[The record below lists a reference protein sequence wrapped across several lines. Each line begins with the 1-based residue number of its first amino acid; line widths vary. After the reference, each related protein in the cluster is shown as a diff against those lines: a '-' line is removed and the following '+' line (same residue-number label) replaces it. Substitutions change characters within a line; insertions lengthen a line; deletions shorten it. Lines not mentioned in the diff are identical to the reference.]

1 MKSYLSSVLKSVLTV
16 LIAVLIPVLMLAGC
30 EKAPEEQQTI
40 EDFLASDE
48 AAQQVEFIA
57 SIVCSQT
64 ADGFNG
70 IVGSGTLWDFVF
82 SDIESIRSL
91 GTVRT
96 EEGFDYLYLPRAEG
110 ERLLYKYFGVTDV
123 STDCDFYDSE
133 TDCFVFSDAFDRFP
147 WNIHSAEIYS
157 SDDKT
162 VTYKLVFCY
171 PICDET
177 PCEYMSSLLTLNIIP
192 DGDSYHLQAKSCI
205 ASDVEYSTIEEAKA
219 ASVSASAVT
228 PALSAE
234 EAAEIA
240 QKYLWPLQPISSLS
254 FFDPHYI
261 DDYSL
266 VRAGVWAGL
275 DVNFYSA
282 DINSFYGRPSSIKK
296 RTDKTFSVQ
305 PVNNALLKYFGLSEE
320 YLAEKLR
327 YQLADSENYYA
338 QELSYDDEYV
348 IMPTSMEQTGAKAK
362 ITYRVVP
369 ADMKKGEDIVAFYA
383 RHLADWATY
392 KHYVATL
399 VFDENGGWNYASLLP
414 LSVENEGRPL
424 ELAEKYLKEELDET
438 LSESR
443 KSFSRVFG
451 EYGVTAAAE
460 NISVMDASIF
470 TCDIVL
476 SGSGG
481 SFAFP
486 IRAAYEIALY
496 DNSVRAYVDYFFA
509 VQPFG
514 ESTLCLMNGKT
525 AVLLDTETMTG
536 TDISEKISAAAGDGF
551 LTVCSA
557 KDEKN
562 YYFICTNFSENK
574 IITLDENFAKV
585 NEAFVYNHL
594 IYSSSRKF
602 VNNPNY
608 QSGVTLV
615 NIFGGTKLKLWSD
628 LYDVSTGD
636 SYDYYEICSS
646 FGSVPKEEENGAAIL
661 CVLLNDSETPDR
673 YLAAIYEK
681 GEIVESFEFD
691 CGEIR
696 TSFESESGETV
707 KFDEKKRILHA
718 VDPEVPEYTLTADFN
733 AKTVTC
739 GFSEIP
745 ESLLEEHLDT
755 SADGKYSLYY
765 GAYYGGGDIIY
776 ASVFLK
782 NNQTGEI
789 KYFGNFG
796 GMYGGFS
803 FIGFLKNDE
812 IYFMTAGSLKIY
824 NPDTLEVTFDLAE
837 NFWLGIDESIDT
849 CRLLYTFRRD
859 PVNMDFIVIYSETP
873 YSTIN
878 WGNYDD
884 VPANFTY
891 RVGFLDRDGKLLE
904 SYDTGK
910 PVRSTFF
917 GIDGVDLSLKGDS
930 LQLYF
935 YGGKGSTDASGTF
948 DLKTHEYKDD

>member
-16 LIAVLIPVLMLAGC
+16 LIAVLIPVIMLAGC

-57 SIVCSQT
+57 SIVCNQT

-70 IVGSGTLWDFVF
+70 IVGSDTLWDFVF
-82 SDIESIRSL
+82 SDIDNIRSL

-123 STDCDFYDSE
+123 STDCDFYDAE

-162 VTYKLVFCY
+162 ATYKLVFCY
-171 PICDET
+171 PVCDET
-177 PCEYMSSLLTLNIIP
+177 PCEYMTSLLTLNIIP

-266 VRAGVWAGL
+266 VSAGVWAGL

-282 DINSFYGRPSSIKK
+282 DMNSFYGRPSSIKK

-327 YQLADSENYYA
+327 YQLANSENYYV
-338 QELSYDDEYV
+338 QELSYDDKYV

-362 ITYRVVP
+362 ITYRIVP

-424 ELAEKYLKEELDET
+424 ELAQKYLKKELDET

-486 IRAAYEIALY
+486 IRAAYEIGLY
-496 DNSVRAYVDYFFA
+496 DNSVRAYVDDLFA

-514 ESTLCLMNGKT
+514 ESTLCLMNGKI
-525 AVLLDTETMTG
+525 AVLLDTETMTCD
-536 TDISEKISAAAGDGF
+536 DISKKISAAAGKNF
-551 LTVCSA
+551 QIVCAA
-557 KDEKN
+557 KAEKN

-574 IITLDENFAKV
+574 IITLDENFDKAS
-585 NEAFVYNHL
+585 ETDAYNNYL
-594 IYSSSRKF
+594 YSPTRASVLR
-602 VNNPNY
+602 PNY
-608 QSGVTLV
+608 KSGISLLD
-615 NIFGGTKLKLWSD
+615 IFGGTKLNLGNY

-636 SYDYYEICSS
+636 SYYYYDIISS
-646 FGSVPKEEENGAAIL
+646 FGYVPKEEETGAAI
-661 CVLLNDSETPDR
+661 VYAKVNDGRKPSR
-673 YLAAIYEK
+673 YCAAIYEK
-681 GEIVESFEFD
+681 GKIVESFDFD
-691 CGEIR
+691 GKGIR
-696 TSFESESGETV
+696 TSFDNDGVSI

-718 VDPEVPEYTLTADFN
+718 VDPEVPEYTVTADFN
-733 AKTVTC
+733 AKTVTA
-739 GFSEIP
+739 GFDKITDRLFEDF
-745 ESLLEEHLDT
+745 LGT
-755 SADGKYSLYY
+755 SSDGKYSLYE

-776 ASVFLK
+776 GSIFIK
-782 NNQTGEI
+782 NNQTGES
-789 KYFGNFG
+789 KYFCERG
-796 GMYGGFS
+796 GMYGGYS
-803 FIGFLKNDE
+803 FIGFLKNGD
-812 IYFMTAGSLKIY
+812 IYFMTSQSLKIY
-824 NPDTLEVTFDLAE
+824 NPDTLDVTFDLTE

-859 PVNMDFIVIYSETP
+859 HVNMDFIVIYSETP
-873 YSTIN
+873 YSTMN

-891 RVGFLDRDGKLLE
+891 RVGFLDKDGKLLE

-948 DLKTHEYKDD
+948 DLKTHEYKDN